1 MIASDAWITLSFF
14 GSVFRRVGFLAKRGV
29 KGVLAV
35 GLLAALLWGACVV
48 HFVQRGPVLLK
59 SVEFYQVDALTREG
73 LLQQLSQRGPR
84 GYDGLTEWQITWNW
98 LCRGELRSRITL
110 PKHTRLA
117 ELGPLQQD
125 SWKAYLAALRR
136 HEFTHQY
143 HGERAAKEV
152 AENACLGAKFIVG
165 YWMAQTEIFDLR
177 TNHGAKD
184 GLQLNL
190 WTP

>member
-1 MIASDAWITLSFF
+1 M
-14 GSVFRRVGFLAKRGV
+14 AKRV
-29 KGVLAV
+29 FKGVLAGGV
-35 GLLAALLWGACVV
+35 LAVFVWAACVTY
-48 HFVQRGPVLLK
+48 FARRGPVLTK
-59 SVEFYQVDALTREG
+59 EVAFYDLDALTREG
-73 LLQQLSQRGPR
+73 LLQQISQRGPN
-84 GYDGLTEWQITWNW
+84 GYDGVTEWQITWNW
-98 LCRGELRSRITL
+98 LCRVELRSRITL

-117 ELGPLQQD
+117 DLGPLQQN

-152 AENACLGAKFIVG
+152 AENACIGARFIVG
-165 YWMAQTEIFDLR
+165 YWQAQTEIFDLR

-184 GLQLNL
+184 GVQFNL